1 MEFKFFR
8 NNYLSIPVDTV
19 IEPDQE
25 DHSELRLPAYYD
37 VNTMPDVSH
46 ELRREN
52 RFLVSFPEEVGIESW
67 MVQSITKPSFTVTEH
82 MVKWHGTILL

>member
-52 RFLVSFPEEVGIESW
+52 RFLVS
-67 MVQSITKPSFTVTEH
+67 
-82 MVKWHGTILL
+82 